1 MKLNLENKHR
11 ASEDHIRSP
20 HNGQNGAK
28 TTSFFFVLFSICL
41 RIDSLNEKQLVARSS
56 DGNKQCFYTITWM
69 HLCIDCQFRLIQ
81 KNGVIAI
88 KKNRKMSLFTFLV
101 YDFINNDIVKK
112 SINNTFDTC
121 FFGFSSFFSSICCS
135 LYASLQFRIRF

>member
-1 MKLNLENKHR
+1 MVKMARKR
-11 ASEDHIRSP
+11 P
-20 HNGQNGAK
+20 V
-28 TTSFFFVLFSICL
+28 FFFVLFSICL
-41 RIDSLNEKQLVARSS
+41 RIDSLNEKQLVARSP
-56 DGNKQCFYTITWM
+56 DGNKQCFYTITWK

-121 FFGFSSFFSSICCS
+121 FFGFSSFFLFNMLFFVRQFTIQNTFLNNT
-135 LYASLQFRIRF
+135 LYVL